1 MSVTI
6 NDKPVNGGA
15 LSRLMSIV
23 KTVFWPKS
31 QVEEGRLVTLGEVA
45 FSNDYEDL
53 DNKPEIPEG
62 IDTVNVTVDDNTGT
76 PSATGSVS
84 GSTLSLAFSNLKG
97 AQGNPG
103 ESAVRSKTTYAANEN
118 TQTGLAWDTVHVWP
132 SVASLTFTLAPIPQ
146 DNEEHQVVLVFD
158 TPADVTSFALN
169 YDSNILWGANI
180 DLSQRIEASTRYE
193 VIISASSMIAVYT
206 KAALP
211 SNS

>member
-1 MSVTI
+1 MSNYKIIDGTNLGKLVT
-6 NDKPVNGGA
+6 A
-15 LSRLMSIV
+15 LKRI
-23 KTVFWPKS
+23 FWKRDD
-31 QVEEGRLVTLGEVA
+31 VEEARMVTLGDVA
-45 FSNDYEDL
+45 FSNDYDDL

-103 ESAVRSKTTYAANEN
+103 ESAVRSRTTYAAGEN

-132 SVASLTFTLAPIPQ
+132 SVASLTFTLASIPQ

-169 YDSNILWGANI
+169 YDSNILWAANI

>member
-1 MSVTI
+1 MANDDQIRVSELPEAQSQQGLWVLGVDSQDRSV
-6 NDKPVNGGA
+6 KFQAA
-15 LSRLMSIV
+15 L
-23 KTVFWPKS
+23 
-31 QVEEGRLVTLGEVA
+31 
-45 FSNDYEDL
+45 
-53 DNKPEIPEG
+53 
-62 IDTVNVTVDDNTGT
+62 
-76 PSATGSVS
+76 
-84 GSTLSLAFSNLKG
+84 LKG
-97 AQGNPG
+97 EDGR
-103 ESAVRSKTTYAANEN
+103 SAVRAKTTYAAGEN

-132 SVASLTFTLAPIPQ
+132 SVASLTFTLASMPQ